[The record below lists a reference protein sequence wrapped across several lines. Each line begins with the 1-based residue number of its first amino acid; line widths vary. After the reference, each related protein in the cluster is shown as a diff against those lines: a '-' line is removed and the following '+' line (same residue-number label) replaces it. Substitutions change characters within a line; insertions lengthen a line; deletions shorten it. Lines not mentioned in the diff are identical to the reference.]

1 MTKTRNLIL
10 AVVAIL
16 LALGMTSPACAAK
29 RTDVDLEV
37 PVSGVAM
44 FGDSMTVGAKPI
56 LDARYPSWSIDA
68 KWGRGVTQ
76 LPSRINLWL
85 SLHENPPAI
94 AIIALGTNEE
104 AGWDKADYQA
114 ALRMFPYNTRVVF
127 VNTYRPAIPA
137 PGDGSLYSAWMR
149 DLAAKRP
156 MTTVADWRGA
166 AIANPSYV
174 SEDQKH
180 QSQPEGATAWANL
193 VISAVKR
200 VRTM

>member
-1 MTKTRNLIL
+1 MTKTKNLLIAL
-10 AVVAIL
+10 VAVL
-16 LALGMTSPACAAK
+16 LMLGMAPTAQAGTSLATPPA
-29 RTDVDLEV
+29 
-37 PVSGVAM
+37 VSGVAM

-56 LDARYPSWSIDA
+56 LDARYPSWGIDA

-85 SLHENPPAI
+85 SLHKAPPAI

-104 AGWDKADYQA
+104 AGWGKVDYQA
-114 ALRMFPYNTRVVF
+114 ALRMFPKETKIVF

-180 QSQPEGATAWANL
+180 QSQPEGAQAWANL

-200 VRTM
+200 VRTMTR